1 MSNLASLPDTDNRH
15 RAGQIMPA
23 ACYLLTL
30 TALALMPAAAAWG
43 QATST
48 SSGQAYPRKT
58 VTIMVPF
65 SPGAATDILAR
76 AAAQKLGET
85 FGQQFVVTN
94 RDGATGA
101 IGTEIVAR
109 AAPDGY
115 SLLWGSS
122 GPLSINPVYGAKLP
136 YDPLRD
142 FTPVALFNLIP
153 YILVVHPSV
162 PSATTKEL
170 ITLARSRPGKL
181 NFASSGQGGAPHLA
195 GELFKTLAKVD
206 IVHIPYKGTS
216 LFMSDLASGQ
226 VDLAFTGAASSLGFI
241 QAGKLRPIAASSL
254 KRSPLLPDLPTLDE
268 SGLPGYEIVVWYGLL
283 APAQTPRE
291 IVILLNAAINKSL
304 ADPDIRKRIT
314 QEGAYPAGGTPEEF
328 GAFMK
333 VQLTR
338 YAKMIRDAGLKHE

>member
-1 MSNLASLPDTDNRH
+1 MKR
-15 RAGQIMPA
+15 RQ
-23 ACYLLTL
+23 
-30 TALALMPAAAAWG
+30 LALFPALLLAAGTAW
-43 QATST
+43 
-48 SSGQAYPRKT
+48 GQAYPRKT
-58 VTIMVPF
+58 VSIMVPF

-76 AAAQKLGET
+76 AAAQKLT
-85 FGQQFVVTN
+85 DYLGQQFIVTN

-101 IGTEIVAR
+101 IGTDIVAR

-142 FTPVALFNLIP
+142 FAPVALFNLIP

-162 PSATTKEL
+162 PATTTKEL
-170 ITLARSRPGKL
+170 IALAKARPGKL
-181 NFASSGQGGAPHLA
+181 NYASSGAGGAPHLA

-206 IVHIPYKGTS
+206 ILHVPYKGTS

-241 QAGKLRPIAASSL
+241 QAGKLRPIGASSL
-254 KRSPLLPDLPTLDE
+254 KRSPLFPDLPTLDE
-268 SGLPGYEIVVWYGLL
+268 SGLPGYEVVVWYGLL

-291 IVILLNAAINKSL
+291 IVTLLNTAINRSL
-304 ADPDIRKRIT
+304 TDPDIRKRIA
-314 QEGAYPAGGTPEEF
+314 QEGAYPAGGTPEEL

-333 VQLTR
+333 EQLAR
-338 YAKMIRDAGLKHE
+338 YAKMIRDAGLKKEN

>member
-1 MSNLASLPDTDNRH
+1 MTSLAHPICV
-15 RAGQIMPA
+15 AI
-23 ACYLLTL
+23 
-30 TALALMPAAAAWG
+30 ALALLPGAA
-43 QATST
+43 T
-48 SSGQAYPRKT
+48 GQAYPRKT
-58 VTIMVPF
+58 VSIMVPF

-76 AAAQKLGET
+76 AAAQKLSEYL
-85 FGQQFVVTN
+85 GQQFIVTN

-115 SLLWGSS
+115 ALLWGSS
-122 GPLSINPVYGAKLP
+122 GPLSINPGYGAKLP

-142 FTPVALFNLIP
+142 FAPVALFNLIP

-162 PSATTKEL
+162 PATTTKEL
-170 ITLARSRPGKL
+170 IALARARPGRL

-206 IVHIPYKGTS
+206 VVHVPYKGTA

-254 KRSPLLPDLPTLDE
+254 KRSPLFPDLPTLDE

-291 IVILLNAAINKSL
+291 IVTLLNASVNRSL
-304 ADPDIRKRIT
+304 TDPDIRKRIA
-314 QEGAYPAGGTPEEF
+314 QEGAYPAGGTPEEL

-333 VQLTR
+333 DQLAR
-338 YAKMIRDAGLKHE
+338 YAKMIKDAGLKKE

>member
-1 MSNLASLPDTDNRH
+1 MTSLAHPICV
-15 RAGQIMPA
+15 AI
-23 ACYLLTL
+23 
-30 TALALMPAAAAWG
+30 ALALLPGAA
-43 QATST
+43 T
-48 SSGQAYPRKT
+48 GQAYPRKT
-58 VTIMVPF
+58 VSIMVPF

-76 AAAQKLGET
+76 AAAQKLSEYLA
-85 FGQQFVVTN
+85 QQFIVTN

-115 SLLWGSS
+115 ALLWGSS
-122 GPLSINPVYGAKLP
+122 GPLSINPGYGAKLP

-142 FTPVALFNLIP
+142 FAPVALFNLIP

-162 PSATTKEL
+162 PATTTKEL
-170 ITLARSRPGKL
+170 IALARARPGRL

-206 IVHIPYKGTS
+206 VVHVPYKGTA

-241 QAGKLRPIAASSL
+241 QAGKLRHIAASSL
-254 KRSPLLPDLPTLDE
+254 KRSPLFPDLPTLDE

-291 IVILLNAAINKSL
+291 IVTLLNASVNRSL
-304 ADPDIRKRIT
+304 TDPDIRKRIA
-314 QEGAYPAGGTPEEF
+314 QEGAYPAGGTPDEL

-333 VQLTR
+333 DQLAR
-338 YAKMIRDAGLKHE
+338 YAKMIKDAGLKKE

>member
-1 MSNLASLPDTDNRH
+1 MMGAR
-15 RAGQIMPA
+15 RG
-23 ACYLLTL
+23 LLTL
-30 TALALMPAAAAWG
+30 AALALLPTAVGAQTAP
-43 QATST
+43 
-48 SSGQAYPRKT
+48 SGSGPAYPRKT
-58 VTIMVPF
+58 TSIMVPF

-85 FGQQFVVTN
+85 FGQQFIVTN
-94 RDGATGA
+94 RDGAAGA
-101 IGTEIVAR
+101 IGTDIVAR
-109 AAPDGY
+109 AAPDGHT
-115 SLLWGSS
+115 LLWGSS

-142 FTPVALFNLIP
+142 FAPVALFNLIP

-162 PSATTKEL
+162 PATTTKEL
-170 ITLARSRPGKL
+170 IALAKASPGKL
-181 NFASSGQGGAPHLA
+181 NFASAGQGGAVHLA

-206 IVHIPYKGTS
+206 IVHIPYKGTA

-226 VDLAFTGAASSLGFI
+226 VDLSFTGAASSLGFI
-241 QAGKLRPIAASSL
+241 QAGKLRPIAATSL
-254 KRSPLLPDLPTLDE
+254 KRSPLFPELPTLNE

-291 IVILLNAAINKSL
+291 IVMLLNSAINKSL
-304 ADPDIRKRIT
+304 TDPDIRKRIA

-333 VQLTR
+333 DQLAR
-338 YAKMIRDAGLKHE
+338 YAKMIRDAGLKKE